1 MSDDVH
7 LISSLEALAA
17 ILSAVVLCD
26 DMPGWEGRQAGR
38 QAGPGMFFCERGLRR
53 KKRDDKLM
61 TGRTATAGALLS
73 PSASFGLIYVCLS
86 RAMTQI

>member
-38 QAGPGMFFCERGLRR
+38 QGL
-53 KKRDDKLM
+53 
-61 TGRTATAGALLS
+61 GCFSVSEA
-73 PSASFGLIYVCLS
+73 
-86 RAMTQI
+86 